1 MIWDLVILVS
11 SSIWSGLE
19 ILCGFVLLRVGPLA
33 VSLCFYTQVHVD
45 SDLIFPR
52 YSMYNHEFS
61 FANQLKKT
69 MDMFPIKNITLKS
82 ALGSN
87 EQEPVID
94 EDMKTIF
101 IDGDMILNVKTEEV
115 WNYQFFNSS
124 IL

>member
-1 MIWDLVILVS
+1 MK
-11 SSIWSGLE
+11 E
-19 ILCGFVLLRVGPLA
+19 IFLLLFGTVLAQVGNEKQNPNYESNPLSKAEKRVQAAQAKAEKWEKKLKLA
-33 VSLCFYTQVHVD
+33 EGRL
-45 SDLIFPR
+45 
-52 YSMYNHEFS
+52 M
-61 FANQLKKT
+61 KKT

-115 WNYQFFNSS
+115 
-124 IL
+124 